1 MKLRHVLFL
10 SLLITFASYGCS
22 GGGDTPILPSGIDNN
37 PGISP
42 TLPQNPVEGNKRT
55 PAGDEYE
62 GMRIPLAFY
71 SVTAN
76 PDAGTLEY
84 EVLRTAQRHL
94 NAIPLLETAT
104 DQLVSLAGP
113 PEFSGGGKILDVD
126 IKITHP
132 NDDPILTAF
141 DVHGIFITKG
151 TLSGFGD
158 PDIVVAGFDETR
170 LMNPDGLTRW
180 WNPKEF
186 LNAGLYGYA
195 PGKLGGTI
203 PGDQAAVLNGYK
215 MFADGLTADSD
226 ISDLNP
232 DDRGML
238 TAGSQCIRGYTIS
251 LASGL
256 KFNYAVDAS
265 WAFPTSVPP
274 DPPGDFPLKANTAE
288 PYRIDIQETTNNLWW
303 TAEDH
308 GGIATY
314 EISVHDWR
322 NADTIGPV
330 RLEIPQID
338 IDEILTIEDEG
349 PNHKDYIYELF
360 MPDLLSADDLVLLIS
375 VDSTEGTYL
384 PGLTGV
390 DKPLRAY
397 MVHII
402 GVGDDLSMNIPPV
415 AVAEA
420 TTPADI
426 DSGQSVTFN
435 ASESYDPDGEITLHE
450 WDFDADGTYGDTFD
464 SGTVTNPTKI
474 FNLSGIFDVDL
485 RVVDNNGVEDFLDET
500 ITVDAANTP
509 PTAIGE
515 MMDDPPYYMNTYY
528 ELSAADSFDVD
539 GVITAYDW
547 DFEYDGITFNPM
559 DEGETI
565 IHHWG
570 SEGEYDIMLRV
581 TDNLSA
587 EDFIEEAF
595 EISVLFKD
603 NVGPIF
609 DYIDM
614 NRGTTLKNSIGEAI
628 TLTCYATDLDTGD
641 ELTYEWSCDEGYFLS
656 EEDEVAVWVS
666 PDVVGHYYVH
676 CKVSDIA
683 AEWDEGDSDM
693 IRVTKYPTVDMQ
705 PAVAPPAFYF
715 TLDNIWVGS
724 TETVSL
730 ADYNPGN
737 VVMTDYWQIG

>member
-1 MKLRHVLFL
+1 MKKRHFLFL
-10 SLLITFASYGCS
+10 SLLIVFASCGCS
-22 GGGDTPILPSGIDNN
+22 GEDGTPVLPFDTGDPFEMLPGLS
-37 PGISP
+37 
-42 TLPQNPVEGNKRT
+42 QNPDGERQTTV
-55 PAGDEYE
+55 DEYG
-62 GMRIPLAFY
+62 GMRFPLAFY
-71 SVTAN
+71 NVVAD
-76 PDAGTLEY
+76 PVAGTLEY
-84 EVLRTAQRHL
+84 EPLRTAQMHL

-113 PEFSGGGKILDVD
+113 PEFSGGGTILNVD

-158 PDIVVAGFDETR
+158 PDIVVAGLNETR
-170 LMNPDGLTRW
+170 LLNPDGLTRW
-180 WNPKEF
+180 WNANEF
-186 LNAGLYGYA
+186 LNPGLYGYA
-195 PGKLGGTI
+195 PGKLGSFI
-203 PGDQAAVLNGYK
+203 PAVQAATLNGYK
-215 MFADGLTADSD
+215 MFADGLSADSD
-226 ISDLNP
+226 LTELNP

-274 DPPGDFPLKANTAE
+274 EPPDNFPLKANTAE
-288 PYRIDIQETTNNLWW
+288 AYWIDIRETTNNLWW
-303 TAEDH
+303 TDEDH
-308 GGIATY
+308 GGMATY

-330 RLEIPQID
+330 RLEIPQVGL
-338 IDEILTIEDEG
+338 DEILTVEDEG
-349 PNHKDYIYELF
+349 PNHKDYMYELK
-360 MPDLLSADDLVLLIS
+360 MPDLISADDLLMLLS
-375 VDSTEGTYL
+375 VDSTEGTYQ
-384 PGLTGV
+384 PGPTGV
-390 DKPLRAY
+390 DKPLRSY
-397 MVHII
+397 MSHISV
-402 GVGDDLSMNIPPV
+402 VGDSSANIHPV
-415 AVAEA
+415 AAAEA
-420 TTPADI
+420 TTPTDI
-426 DSGQSVTFN
+426 DSQQSVTFD
-435 ASESYDPDGEITLHE
+435 ASESYDLDGEITAHE
-450 WDFDADGTYGDTFD
+450 WDFDADGTYGDTYD
-464 SGTVTNPTKI
+464 SGTDTNPTKV

-485 RVVDNNGVEDFLDET
+485 RVVDNNGAEDFLDET

-509 PTAIGE
+509 PTAIGAIL
-515 MMDDPPYYMNTYY
+515 DDPPYYMNSYY

-581 TDNLSA
+581 TDNLDA
-587 EDFIEEAF
+587 EDFIDEAF
-595 EISVLFKD
+595 EVSVLFKD
-603 NVGPIF
+603 NVGPTF
-609 DYIDM
+609 DYMEMSRI
-614 NRGTTLKNSIGEAI
+614 TTLKNTVEEAI

-641 ELTYEWSCDEGYFLS
+641 IITYEWSCDDGYFLS

-666 PDVVGHYYVH
+666 PDLVGHYYVH

-683 AEWDEGDSDM
+683 GEWDEGDSDM
-693 IRVTKYPTVDMQ
+693 IRVTHYPTVDMV

-715 TLDNIWVGS
+715 TLDNIWEGS
-724 TETVSL
+724 SETVSL

-737 VVMTDYWQIG
+737 VVMTDFWQIG